1 VGDRSQK
8 DPTVAQLRLGDLQTW
23 TQLFKTSA
31 PAVHAYLARRVGADQ
46 ADDLVAETWV
56 RAFQSRSRIDATQGS
71 GRTWLFGI
79 ARLVMYE
86 SFRGEKRAIHARVD
100 TEQDEFDDVDS
111 RLMAQSMTLEL
122 REGLRR
128 LTRDEREIILL
139 STWEQLSPAEIA
151 EVLHI
156 PQGTARSRLHRAR
169 TCLRSDLDER
179 GTHELIEEDLG

>member
-1 VGDRSQK
+1 VGYQGQK
-8 DPTVAQLRLGDLQTW
+8 DATVAQLRLGDLQTW

-56 RAFQSRSRIDATQGS
+56 RAFQSRSRIDATRGD

-86 SFRGEKRAIHARVD
+86 SFRGEKSSVHARAD
-100 TEQDEFDDVDS
+100 SEQDEFDDVDS
-111 RLMAQSMTLEL
+111 RLMAQAMTLEL
-122 REGLRR
+122 RQGLGR
-128 LTRDEREIILL
+128 LTRDEREVILL
-139 STWEQLSPAEIA
+139 ASWEQLSPSEIA

-156 PQGTARSRLHRAR
+156 SQGTARSRLHRAR
-169 TCLRSDLDER
+169 TTLRSHLDDKSA
-179 GTHELIEEDLG
+179 HVLVEEDLG